1 MRADAR
7 RQDLDSA
14 ALSMWASPVAIGI
27 TWLESAGYGPE
38 SLT

>member
-1 MRADAR
+1 MDAGAR

-14 ALSMWASPVAIGI
+14 ALTTWSPVAIGI

>member
-1 MRADAR
+1 MRADVR

-14 ALSMWASPVAIGI
+14 ALSTCSPVAIGI

-38 SLT
+38 SLA